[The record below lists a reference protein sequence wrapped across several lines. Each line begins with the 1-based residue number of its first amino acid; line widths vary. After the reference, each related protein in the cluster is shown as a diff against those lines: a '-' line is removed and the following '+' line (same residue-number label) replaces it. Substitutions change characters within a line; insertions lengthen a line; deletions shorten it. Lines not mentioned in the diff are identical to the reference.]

1 MIKADLHIHSNF
13 SDGSDSIPELI
24 KNIQDAG
31 INIFAITDHDTIGG
45 LSEVEKQLP
54 SDIKFIKGVELT
66 CKTKDI
72 KCHILGYNINP
83 DNKGLNDLIAQGKI
97 LRRNK
102 LEKRIAYLK
111 EVWDITLTQE
121 ELDWLYSRPSV
132 VKTHFANIL
141 VNRGLSDNNLDAM
154 KKYLDGCKTGNSRF
168 DGDEAIQIIKN
179 AGGIPVWAHPLGGEG
194 EKHLSKEE
202 FLPRLET
209 MIASGIQGL
218 ECYYSRY
225 NQEEIEI
232 LVSCA
237 KENNLFITGGSDY
250 HGNNK
255 KNITLAKLNVANT
268 PVDGNNLTIIN
279 TLQILN

>member
-31 INIFAITDHDTIGG
+31 INIFALTDHDTIGG
-45 LSEVEKQLP
+45 LSEVQKHLP
-54 SDIKFIKGVELT
+54 SNIKFIKGVELT

-83 DNKGLNDLIAQGKI
+83 DNKELNDLIAQGKI

-202 FLPRLET
+202 FLPRLKT

-268 PVDGNNLTIIN
+268 PVDGNNLTIIKR
-279 TLQILN
+279 LV

>member
-13 SDGSDSIPELI
+13 SDGSDSILELI

-31 INIFAITDHDTIGG
+31 INIFALTDHDTIGG

-83 DNKGLNDLIAQGKI
+83 NNKELNDLIALGKI

-202 FLPRLET
+202 FLPRLKT

-255 KNITLAKLNVANT
+255 KNITLAKLNVDNK

>member
-31 INIFAITDHDTIGG
+31 INIFALTDHDTIGG
-45 LSEVEKQLP
+45 LSEVKKHLP
-54 SDIKFIKGVELT
+54 SNIKFIKGVELT

-83 DNKGLNDLIAQGKI
+83 DNKELNDLIAQGKI

-154 KKYLDGCKTGNSRF
+154 RKYLDGCKTGNSRF

-268 PVDGNNLTIIN
+268 PVDGNNLTIIKR
-279 TLQILN
+279 LV